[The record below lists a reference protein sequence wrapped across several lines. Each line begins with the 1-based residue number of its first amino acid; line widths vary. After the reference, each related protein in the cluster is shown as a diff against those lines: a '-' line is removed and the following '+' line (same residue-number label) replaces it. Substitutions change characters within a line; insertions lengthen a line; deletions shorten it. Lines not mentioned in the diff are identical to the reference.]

1 MYLKICDQCKEK
13 SFSSSDLDWIC
24 PVCGEDIT
32 DQETRI
38 ADVDGND

>member
-13 SFSSSDLDWIC
+13 SFSSSDSDWIC

-32 DQETRI
+32 EQETLI
-38 ADVDGND
+38 AEADGNY